1 MNKKIIFIGPH
12 LEPNVELN
20 RKNIIR
26 LLKNKIEDST
36 NYDLIE
42 VDRALKNISK
52 NNNIKYISKIDI
64 LNFNLMKDFV
74 VNDNITFSDDDHWS
88 EFGEIYFGN
97 KIINNSIIKEILF
110 D

>member
-1 MNKKIIFIGPH
+1 
-12 LEPNVELN
+12 
-20 RKNIIR
+20 
-26 LLKNKIEDST
+26 
-36 NYDLIE
+36 
-42 VDRALKNISK
+42 
-52 NNNIKYISKIDI
+52 
-64 LNFNLMKDFV
+64 MKDFV